1 MADFTTSYLGGPS
14 GSPVSPQTPVVDQS
28 SLVTLDFLGDAA
40 AALGGVATNYAEIK
54 REQQKAELAAQIQA
68 RQDQAI
74 SNFSRDQLKL
84 VDAVD
89 MGDISSAEA
98 RMRMRAN
105 LSRYIA
111 DNPALATD
119 LGKAH
124 TSVIKSTGLGDVVYE
139 GTEAEQQQLMV
150 ENEAVKAGWI
160 RPDMSEVDKEA
171 GTEAYLNFKRSLDL
185 LEGQTKKLAL
195 QKAQVTLNTAGI
207 SNQTAKLK
215 LAEQQSKIQSQAAV
229 GQASSAYTVKLSND
243 MEAIR
248 QKLDNN
254 EITREQAVMLAE
266 QNFFQ
271 VSNVLSQV
279 GAKSGSDYLNNI
291 TKPLQMQYENYR
303 SYFTGEVSKE
313 TLDNDNSIAI
323 GVQTK
328 NALGDPEIARIAAL
342 SKIMPQSNLLT
353 LDSANA
359 ASIRFLGQNSD
370 PKTKPAD
377 VLPDYEQGKFEV
389 GAYFG
394 MVNDAMTKVNGG
406 NVKPKDLDAVKEDI
420 NVNLDNV
427 LRGIDVYGPS
437 ASNTSDYKNVI
448 DFLADPQVG
457 TFVASQG
464 GFQDNQAAFKA
475 AQALQFQYDTV
486 LIPLVQ
492 EAWSKSKTSGEAVVS
507 YYGRTEVPGIKGQ
520 KLTKD
525 VIKPQFI
532 GSGVT
537 FVADPGVT
545 DSFTRRK
552 VKELN
557 ETVAPLLNKMIRT
570 QAHLAGNKDYKSV
583 YQSQYEQKVF
593 GTEEEANA
601 NQE

>member
-14 GSPVSPQTPVVDQS
+14 GSPVSPQTPVVDES

-68 RQDQAI
+68 QQDQAI

-89 MGDISSAEA
+89 MGDLSSSEA

-111 DNPALATD
+111 DNPALAAD

-139 GTEAEQQQLMV
+139 GTQAEQQQLMV

-160 RPDMSEVDKEA
+160 RPDMAEIDKAA

-195 QKAQVTLNTAGI
+195 QKAQVTLTTAGI
-207 SNQTAKLK
+207 SQQTAKLK
-215 LAEQQSKIQSQAAV
+215 LSEQQNKVQSQAAV
-229 GQASSAYTVKLSND
+229 AQASSAYTVKLSND
-243 MEAIR
+243 MEQIKGR
-248 QKLDNN
+248 LDRN
-254 EITREQAVMLAE
+254 EITREQALMEAD

-279 GAKSGSDYLNNI
+279 GDRAGSEYLNNI
-291 TKPLQMQYENYR
+291 GKPLQMQYENYR
-303 SYFTGEVSKE
+303 KYFSGELTKE
-313 TLDNDNSIAI
+313 ALDNDNSIAI
-323 GVQTK
+323 GLQTK
-328 NALGDPEIARIAAL
+328 NALGDPQIAKVAAV
-342 SKIMPQSNLLT
+342 SKILPNANLVT
-353 LDSANA
+353 LDTVNN
-359 ASIRFLGQNSD
+359 RVVNFLDRGSNGE
-370 PKTKPAD
+370 TKPND
-377 VLPDYEQGKFEV
+377 VLPDVPEDKAALEG
-389 GAYFG
+389 YFG
-394 MVNDAMTKVNGG
+394 LMSDAMSKVN
-406 NVKPKDLDAVKEDI
+406 NKTARDI
-420 NVNLDNV
+420 EETRVEINTNLNDI
-427 LRGIDVYGPS
+427 LRGVDVYSPT
-437 ASNTSDYKNVI
+437 AANTSDYKSVI
-448 DFLADPQVG
+448 DFIAKPEVG
-457 TFVASQG
+457 KFVTSQG
-464 GFQDNQAAFKA
+464 GFQDNQAAFRA
-475 AQALQFQYDTV
+475 AEALQFQYDTV

-492 EAWSKSKTSGEAVVS
+492 EAYQRSKTSGEAVVS

-520 KLTKD
+520 KSTKD

-557 ETVAPLLNKMIRT
+557 ETVAPILNKMIRT
-570 QAHLAGNKDYKSV
+570 QAHLSGNMDYKSV

-593 GTEEEANA
+593 GVGEETDA